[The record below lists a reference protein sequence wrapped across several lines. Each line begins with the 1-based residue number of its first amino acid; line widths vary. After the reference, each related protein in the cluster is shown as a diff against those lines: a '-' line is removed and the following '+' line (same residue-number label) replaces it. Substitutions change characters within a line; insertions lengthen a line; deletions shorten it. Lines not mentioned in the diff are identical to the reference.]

1 MAKVASIQVIEAIA
15 REAAAE
21 LTGNILPY
29 WMNTMIDEEKGGFY
43 GRRNGYDEL
52 VVHADKGIILNTRI
66 LWTFS
71 QASRVVK
78 EQKEVSDYL
87 RIADRAYDYICEHF
101 IDRENGGLYW
111 MVNREGNPVY
121 TKKQIYAQAFG
132 IYAFTEYY
140 LATKNQKALDQAI
153 TLFELIEKYSFD
165 KTAGGYFE
173 AFDRDWAPLED
184 LRLSE
189 KDANESKTMNTHL
202 HVLEAYTNLL
212 RCWKNA
218 KLERQL
224 IKLITLFN
232 ATIINKQYHLQ
243 LFFDDNWQVKSDI
256 ISFGHDI
263 EASWLL
269 VEAATETKDQLLIQ
283 QTKEQAVKIVNA
295 VINEGINTHGA
306 LINEIHH
313 GKADTDLHWWPQA
326 EAMVGFHEAYHI
338 TGDQQYLNR
347 LETLWYFIKNNIV
360 DRENGEWHWRL
371 TEDNTIVRSEDK
383 AGPWKCPY
391 HNGRACMELMK
402 RLTIE

>member
-1 MAKVASIQVIEAIA
+1 MAKIASIQVIEAIA

-52 VVHADKGIILNTRI
+52 VAHADKGIILNTRI

-78 EQKEVSDYL
+78 EQKEVADYL
-87 RIADRAYDYICEHF
+87 RIADRAYDYICEYF

-111 MVNREGNPVY
+111 MVNNEGNPVY

-140 LATKNQKALDQAI
+140 LATKNQKALDLAI

-212 RCWKNA
+212 RCWENA

-232 ATIINKQYHLQ
+232 TTIINKEHHLQ

-283 QTKEQAVKIVNA
+283 QTKEQAVKIVDA
-295 VINEGINTHGA
+295 VISEGTNTYGA

-313 GKADTDLHWWPQA
+313 GTADTDLHWWPQA

-347 LETLWYFIKNNIV
+347 METLWHFIKNNIV
-360 DRENGEWHWRL
+360 DHENGEWHWRL